1 MALSPSLAGT
11 PLKPFHVAVTWRH
24 LMNYAAAIHDEN
36 PVYFDDEKDVS
47 LIGHPMFSVAAT
59 WPLLENLT
67 EYMDS
72 NLFPSEI
79 LNTKVHYTE
88 HLELFRPILP
98 GDTLTIEGE
107 ISAVLPH
114 RSGTYLVI
122 RLAAK
127 DNHNEPVF
135 TEYIGTLL
143 RGVQCSHKGRGHETL
158 PTIPTA
164 DFETPVIWEK
174 KIFIDPLQPYHY
186 DGCTNIFFP
195 IHTSRKFAHQVG
207 LPDIILQGTAT
218 LALAVRELINTEAG
232 GQPVKLKR
240 IGCRFTHMVFPG
252 TEISVQLRGATAH
265 DDGRMLFF
273 HVYNNKGE
281 KAISNGYAFLTH

>member
-36 PVYFDDEKDVS
+36 PVYFDDERDVS

-67 EYMDS
+67 EYLDAD
-72 NLFPSEI
+72 LFPSEI
-79 LNTKVHYTE
+79 LRTKVHYTE

-98 GDTLTIEGE
+98 GDALTIEGE

-114 RSGTYLVI
+114 RSGTHLVI

-127 DNHNEPVF
+127 DSHNEPVF

-143 RGVQCSHKGRGHETL
+143 RGVRCTHKGRGMK
-158 PTIPTA
+158 PCP
-164 DFETPVIWEK
+164 P
-174 KIFIDPLQPYHY
+174 
-186 DGCTNIFFP
+186 FP
-195 IHTSRKFAHQVG
+195 RR
-207 LPDIILQGTAT
+207 IL
-218 LALAVRELINTEAG
+218 R
-232 GQPVKLKR
+232 P
-240 IGCRFTHMVFPG
+240 P
-252 TEISVQLRGATAH
+252 
-265 DDGRMLFF
+265 
-273 HVYNNKGE
+273 
-281 KAISNGYAFLTH
+281 